1 MFIQKLYKV
10 FGFTSRQRR
19 NRSKK
24 VEEREETMGFSAMD
38 ETLIKSRCLL
48 ICNNLNLNYITHA
61 DVNQRIDKTF
71 DKLQVREIQLRPAP
85 KMKF

>member
-1 MFIQKLYKV
+1 MSYIFSTLVDVLFLDNLYFIKIYLTLFIQKLYKV

-48 ICNNLNLNYITHA
+48 ICYNFNLNYITHA
-61 DVNQRIDKTF
+61 DVN
-71 DKLQVREIQLRPAP
+71 
-85 KMKF
+85 